1 MIVRTWRGKAAK
13 GKEKAYAEHFRNKLM
28 PELKSISGFLGA
40 TLLREDRDKDSEF
53 LVLTRWSSIEAIRAF
68 AGIAL
73 EHAVMDPEAIA
84 ALLSYDPKVQHYAI
98 VDEYLRPAS

>member
-1 MIVRTWRGKAAK
+1 MIVRTWRGKAAR
-13 GKEKAYAEHFRNKLM
+13 GKEAAYAEHFRQKLM

-40 TLLREDRDKDSEF
+40 TLLREERDKDSEF
-53 LVLTRWSSIEAIRAF
+53 LVLSRWSSLEAIRAF
-68 AGIAL
+68 AGQAL

-98 VDEYLRPAS
+98 VEEYIRPAP